1 MRQRAMTIN
10 LGDNAKY
17 KTLDDYLKVLNQ
29 QGWVL
34 DSFAYL
40 TPVLPNDPQQVT
52 IVAHQDKTPE

>member
-1 MRQRAMTIN
+1 MTIN

-29 QGWVL
+29 QGWIL

-52 IVAHQDKTPE
+52 IVAHQDKTPG

>member
-29 QGWVL
+29 QGWIL

-40 TPVLPNDPQQVT
+40 TPVLPTDPQQVT
-52 IVAHQDKTPE
+52 IVAHQDKTPR